1 MPHADKIWT
10 GGTILTMDS
19 SNPLAEAM
27 AVTGGKIT
35 AVGRSADVANLAGP
49 GTTIHKLHGRFV
61 MPGLVESHTH
71 ALWGACRTLFD
82 IYVGFDASLSDLLR
96 AVRDRCQK
104 NDPGQV
110 VFGGPWRPA
119 MRPEMGAN
127 PRDLLDGISTGH
139 AIVLHDASQHLLWC
153 NSLALQRAGIGS
165 GAPDIP
171 GGIIERDPATG
182 APNGILAETATAA
195 ARALVAR
202 SPDQLEKAVREA
214 VRTFTS
220 FGFTAFKEPMAFTE
234 ELRTYQA
241 ADRNGDLTMHMAAHI
256 VHSSPLG
263 GDLVPYDEMDR
274 LRRSCA
280 SENVRLDFAKLF
292 LDGVAPGFTASFI
305 EPYLAESGYDVAS
318 HDPDATLLIP
328 PAELNDMLIQL
339 DRRGFTVKMHA
350 VGDNAIRKG
359 LDAIA
364 SARKINGHSGLRH
377 EIAHSCF
384 VSDADLSRFNSLN
397 AVAEVS
403 PKMWY
408 PNSGTAVQKALLG
421 INRLEKNHRIA
432 DLLAANA
439 EVIYGSDWPASAP
452 DANPWTGLS
461 GMLTRRNSDP
471 GFPGTLAPGQAIS
484 LANALPIF
492 TINGARSMRMEQETG
507 SIQAGKWADFV
518 ILKENL
524 LTTQP
529 LDIAAIRPQK
539 TCWKG
544 QAVFESCE

>member
-1 MPHADKIWT
+1 MPHADEIWT
-10 GGTILTMDS
+10 GGTILTMDPA
-19 SNPLAEAM
+19 NPLAEAM
-27 AVTGGKIT
+27 AVTDGKIT
-35 AVGRSADVANLAGP
+35 AVGRASDVENLTGP
-49 GTTIHKLHGRFV
+49 GTTIHQLHGRFV

-82 IYVGFDASLSDLLR
+82 IYVGFDASLTDLLD
-96 AVRDRCQK
+96 AVRERCRN
-104 NDPGQV
+104 NDPSEV

-119 MRPEMGAN
+119 MRSEMGAN
-127 PRDLLDGISTGH
+127 PRELLDAISTEQT
-139 AIVLHDASQHLLWC
+139 IVLHDASQHLLWC
-153 NSLALQRAGIGS
+153 NSLALQRAGIGPD
-165 GAPDIP
+165 ALDIP

-202 SPDQLEKAVREA
+202 SPDQLGQAVREA
-214 VRTFTS
+214 VRYFTS
-220 FGFTAFKEPMAFTE
+220 FGFTAFKEPMAFEE

-241 ADRNGDLTMHMAAHI
+241 ADECGDLSMHMAAHI

-274 LRRSCA
+274 LRRTYA
-280 SENVRLDFAKLF
+280 SENVRLNFAKLF

-364 SARKINGHSGLRH
+364 AARAANGPSNMRH
-377 EIAHSCF
+377 EIAHSSF

-408 PNSGTAVQKALLG
+408 PNPGTAIQKALLG
-421 INRLEKNHRIA
+421 TDRVEKNHRIA
-432 DLLAANA
+432 DLLTAGA
-439 EVIYGSDWPASAP
+439 EVIFGSDWPAAAP

-461 GMLTRRNSDP
+461 GMLTRRSADP
-471 GFPGTLAPGQAIS
+471 NFPGALAPNQAIS

-492 TINGARSMRMEQETG
+492 TTNGARSLGMERETG
-507 SIQAGKWADFV
+507 SIQAGKWADFIV
-518 ILKENL
+518 LKEDLPN
-524 LTTQP
+524 TQP
-529 LDIAAIRPQK
+529 MDVAAIRPQQ
-539 TCWKG
+539 TYWKG
-544 QAVFESCE
+544 RAVFEACA